1 MSMVIK
7 LLGASQITSATP
19 PALYKVPPSTSGALG
34 AIVNNIRIV
43 NRGSS
48 VDLNVYV
55 RRGTTDYRISD
66 TNKNIAT
73 NTILILKPEVTLA
86 PDDEIKLVASAT
98 PALDFV
104 ISGSE
109 QY

>member
-7 LLGASQITSATP
+7 LLGANSITTTTP
-19 PALYKVPPSTSGALG
+19 GPLYTVPASALG

-43 NRGSS
+43 NTGSS
-48 VDLNVYV
+48 VDVNVYL
-55 RRGTTDYRISD
+55 RSGGTDYRISD
-66 TNKNIAT
+66 TNKNIAA
-73 NTILILKPEVTLA
+73 NAILLLKPEVTLA
-86 PDDEIKLVASAT
+86 PSDEIKLVASAT

-104 ISGSE
+104 ICGME